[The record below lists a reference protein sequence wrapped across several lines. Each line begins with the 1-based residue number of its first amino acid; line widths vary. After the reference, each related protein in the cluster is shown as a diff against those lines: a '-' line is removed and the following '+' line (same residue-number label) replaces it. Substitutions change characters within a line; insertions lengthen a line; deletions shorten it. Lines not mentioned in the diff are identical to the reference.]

1 MCGNLSRGPA
11 EQGKAENITHLE
23 SNAGGEG
30 AGKML
35 SSEHIHALP
44 KPLRLSRKMRDCH
57 SLPPSRGCQDGWAEW
72 RRRGNEEAPFNKG
85 FAPVGK

>member
-1 MCGNLSRGPA
+1 MQEER
-11 EQGKAENITHLE
+11 
-23 SNAGGEG
+23 G

-72 RRRGNEEAPFNKG
+72 RGRGNEDAPFNKG
-85 FAPVGK
+85 FAPRKINHRIKSRGMPAGPFPP